1 MARSQI
7 EIPSGGEKITVNA
20 DQSLHVPVCPI
31 IPFIEGDGIGVD
43 ITPVMRRVVDA
54 AVEKAYGGARQLHW
68 MEIYCGTKAADR
80 YDGEWYPAETL
91 DAIKEYTLAIKGPL
105 TTPIGE
111 GFRSLAVALRQEFDL
126 YVSLRPIRWLPG
138 VPTPLREPAAVDMI
152 IFRENTED
160 IYAGIEWQAG
170 TPQAEKLIQFLREE
184 MGVKKIR
191 FPDECSIGIKPVSAE
206 GTKRLVRRAI
216 QYAIDHDLPS
226 VTLVHKGDILKHTEG
241 AFRRWGYELA
251 VEEFAATPNDNG
263 SSLTIENPRNG
274 KSILI
279 NEVFADTLLQ
289 LVLTRPAE
297 FSVIATL
304 NLNGD
309 YLSDA
314 VTAQIGA
321 IGLAPAA
328 NLGDGI
334 AVFEATHG
342 TAPKYAGQNKANP
355 TSLILA
361 ADMLLRHLHWQE
373 AANILVAGL
382 RDTITAQTVTYDL
395 ARVLPNSKLLSCAE
409 FGEAVICH
417 MQR

>member
-1 MARSQI
+1 MARSHI
-7 EIPSGGEKITVNA
+7 EIPAGGEKIVVNA
-20 DQSLHVPVCPI
+20 DQSLNVPDCPI
-31 IPFIEGDGIGVD
+31 IPFVEGDGVGID
-43 ITPVMRRVVDA
+43 IVPVMRRVVDA
-54 AVEKAYGGARQLHW
+54 AVKVAYGGARKLHW
-68 MEIYCGTKAADR
+68 MEIFCGGKAADL

-91 DAIKEYTLAIKGPL
+91 DAIKDYTVVIKGPL

-126 YVSLRPIRWLPG
+126 YVSLRPVRWLAG

-170 TPQAEKLIQFLREE
+170 TPQAEKLIRFLREE

-191 FPDECSIGIKPVSAE
+191 FPDECSIGVKPVSAE
-206 GTKRLVRRAI
+206 GSKRLVRRAI

-226 VTLVHKGDILKHTEG
+226 VTVVHKGDILKCTEG
-241 AFRRWGYELA
+241 SFRRWAYELA
-251 VEEFAATPNDNG
+251 VQEFSAYQNDDG
-263 SSLTIENPRNG
+263 ASLSIDHPRTGNP
-274 KSILI
+274 ILV
-279 NEVFADTLLQ
+279 NEVFADTMLQ
-289 LVLTRPAE
+289 LALTSPKE
-297 FSVIATL
+297 FSVVATL

-321 IGLAPAA
+321 VGLAPAA

-342 TAPKYAGQNKANP
+342 TAPRYAGQNKANP

-361 ADMLLRHLHWQE
+361 AEMLLRHLHWNE
-373 AANILVAGL
+373 AATILCAGL
-382 RDTITAQTVTYDL
+382 QGAITAKTVTYDL
-395 ARVLPNSKLLSCAE
+395 ARVLPDATLLSCSE
-409 FGEAVICH
+409 FGEAVIGH
-417 MQR
+417 MR